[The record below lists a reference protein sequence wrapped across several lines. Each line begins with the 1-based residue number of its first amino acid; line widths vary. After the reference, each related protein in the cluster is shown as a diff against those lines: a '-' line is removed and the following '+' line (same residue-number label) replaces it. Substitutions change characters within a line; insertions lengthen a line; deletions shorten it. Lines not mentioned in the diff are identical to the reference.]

1 MSTVEYRPLVGAGIN
16 RVDGPRK
23 VTGTAPYPM
32 DFSVPGQAYGAV
44 VQSTIAAG
52 RIVRMHTEA
61 AEGSPGVLLVLTHE
75 NTPKVGAGPTTVL
88 GESPPAPLRND
99 RILHHGQHIA
109 FVVAETPEQATAAA
123 RLVRADYEV
132 TEPLLDLQ
140 DPRAEQLVDPWQMD
154 TVRGNT
160 TAALETAEVTFRA
173 VYTTADNTNNPL
185 GLFATLAAWEG
196 DTLTVHDTS
205 QWPSMVRTTLAMVF
219 GIPESSVRVLVPY
232 VGGGFGAGLRVW
244 PHVILTSVAA
254 RVLNRPVKLVL
265 TRPQMFTSVG
275 HRPSGVQWLSI
286 GAARDGELVALD
298 HRSLSSLSMEDNDYE
313 PFTAATSFAYRCPN
327 AITRDRQARI
337 NIAVPTSMRAP
348 AEAQGNFALE
358 SALDELSYTLG
369 MDPLELRL
377 RNHASVDPR
386 NGLPWSSKA
395 LLECYD
401 VGARRFGWSDRNPEP
416 RSMRDGNWLVGYG
429 MASALFPHFALPCAA
444 QATVNGDGSAL
455 VRSAA
460 TDIGTGTYTVM
471 AQLAAEELGLPLGQ
485 VRFDLGDSDMP
496 NSTMAGGSGLTGAL
510 GNAVH
515 DACRRLVRSFA
526 EFARG
531 DADSPLRGV
540 SPNDVEC
547 TEGRIHLAGRP
558 DRGEPYVDILARH
571 GLSELSANGNSTP
584 PVPTELGMSL
594 AGAYGAKFVEIRVDA
609 DLGLIRVVRVVSV
622 IDGGRILNAK
632 TARSQII
639 GGTVGG
645 IGLALYE
652 DTVTDP
658 RTGRIANGTFA
669 DYLVAVNADI
679 PELDVVFVGEPDRS
693 TPTGTKGVGEVGL
706 VGIAP
711 AIANAVHHA
720 TGKRIRELP
729 ITLDALL
736 TDFGSS
742 R

>member
-1 MSTVEYRPLVGAGIN
+1 MSTVESRPLVGAGVS

-32 DFSVPGQAYGAV
+32 DFSIPGQAYGTV
-44 VQSTIAAG
+44 VQSTVAAG

-61 AEGSPGVLLVLTHE
+61 AEGAPGVLAVLTHE
-75 NTPKVGAGPTTVL
+75 NAPSVGTGPTTVL
-88 GESPPAPLRND
+88 GASPPPPLRND
-99 RILHHGQHIA
+99 RIVHHGQHIA

-123 RLVRADYEV
+123 RLVRVDYEV
-132 TEPLLDLQ
+132 EEPLLDLR
-140 DPRAEQLVDPWQMD
+140 DPRAEQVLDPWEMD
-154 TVRGNT
+154 TSRGDAG
-160 TAALETAEVTFRA
+160 AALESAEVTVRA
-173 VYTTADNTNNPL
+173 TYTTADNTNNPL
-185 GLFATLAAWEG
+185 GLFATVAVWEG

-232 VGGGFGAGLRVW
+232 VGGGFGAGLRAW
-244 PHVILTSVAA
+244 PHVILTALAA
-254 RVLNRPVKLVL
+254 RMLKRPVKLVL

-275 HRPSGVQWLSI
+275 HRPSGVQRLSV
-286 GAARDGELVALD
+286 GATREGDLVALD
-298 HRSLSSLSMEDNDYE
+298 HRSLISLSIEDNDFE
-313 PFTAATSFAYRCPN
+313 PFSSGTSFAYRCPN
-327 AITRDRQARI
+327 VITRDRQARI

-358 SALDELSYTLG
+358 SALDELACTLG
-369 MDPLELRL
+369 MDPLDLRV
-377 RNHASVDPR
+377 RNHTDVDPR
-386 NGLPWSSKA
+386 NGLPWTGKA
-395 LLECYD
+395 ILECYEA
-401 VGARRFGWSDRNPEP
+401 GARRFGWYDRNPEP

-429 MASALFPHFALPCAA
+429 MASAMFPYFAQPCSA
-444 QATVNGDGSAL
+444 QATVNSDGSAL

-471 AQLAAEELGLPLGQ
+471 AQLAAAELGLPLDL

-496 NSTMAGGSGLTGAL
+496 NSMMAGGSGLTGAL

-526 EFARG
+526 ELARG
-531 DADSPLRGV
+531 DTDSPLRGV
-540 SPNDVEC
+540 SPDDVEC
-547 TEGRIHLAGRP
+547 GGGRVHPAGRP
-558 DRGEPYVDILARH
+558 DRGESYVDILARH
-571 GLSELSANGNSTP
+571 GMSELTAYGNSTP
-584 PVPTELGMSL
+584 PVATELGMSP
-594 AGAYGAKFVEIRVDA
+594 AGAYGAKFVEVRVDA
-609 DLGLIRVVRVVSV
+609 DLGLIRVARVVSA

-645 IGLALYE
+645 IGMALYE

-658 RTGRIANGTFA
+658 HTGRIANGTFG
-669 DYLVAVNADI
+669 DYLIAVNADV
-679 PELDVVFVGEPDRS
+679 PELDVVFVGEPDRG
-693 TPTGTKGVGEVGL
+693 TATGTKGVGEVGL

-711 AIANAVHHA
+711 AISNAVHHA
-720 TGKRIRELP
+720 TGKRLRDLP

-736 TDFGSS
+736 
-742 R
+742 

>member
-1 MSTVEYRPLVGAGIN
+1 MSTVESRPRVGAGVN

-32 DFSVPGQAYGAV
+32 DFSVPGQAYGAL
-44 VQSTIAAG
+44 VQSTVAAG
-52 RIVRMHTEA
+52 RIVRMHTDAAEA
-61 AEGSPGVLLVLTHE
+61 ASGVITVLTHE
-75 NTPKVGAGPTTVL
+75 NIPKVRTGPVTAIGPSL
-88 GESPPAPLRND
+88 PAPLRND

-123 RLVRADYEV
+123 RLVRADYEA
-132 TEPLLDLQ
+132 TEPLLDLH
-140 DPRAEQLVDPWQMD
+140 DARAEQLIDPWETD
-154 TVRGNT
+154 TARGET
-160 TAALETAEVTFRA
+160 AAALESAEVTLRA
-173 VYTTADNTNNPL
+173 TYTTSDNTNNPL
-185 GLFATLAAWEG
+185 GLFATLAVWEG

-219 GIPESSVRVLVPY
+219 GIPESAVRVLVPY
-232 VGGGFGAGLRVW
+232 VGGGFGSGLRAW
-244 PHVILTSVAA
+244 PHVTLTAMAA
-254 RVLNRPVKLVL
+254 RVIKRPVKLVL

-275 HRPSGVQWLSI
+275 HRPSGAQWLSV
-286 GAARDGELVALD
+286 GATRDGELVALD
-298 HRSLSSLSMEDNDYE
+298 HRSLSSLSMEGTDYE
-313 PFTAATSFAYRCPN
+313 PFASGSAYAYRCPN
-327 AITRDRQARI
+327 VITQDRQARL
-337 NIAVPTSMRAP
+337 NIAVPMSMRAP

-358 SALDELSYTLG
+358 SALDELACRLH

-377 RNHASVDPR
+377 RNHTDVDPR
-386 NGLPWSSKA
+386 SGLPWSGKA
-395 LLECYD
+395 LLECYE

-429 MASALFPHFALPCAA
+429 MASAWFPYFGQPCSA
-444 QATVNGDGSAL
+444 QATINGDGSAL

-471 AQLAAEELGLPLGQ
+471 AQLAADELGLPLDL

-496 NSTMAGGSGLTGAL
+496 NSPMAGGSGLTGAL

-526 EFARG
+526 ELACG
-531 DADSPLRGV
+531 DADSPLLGY
-540 SPNDVEC
+540 SPDDVEC
-547 TEGRIHLAGRP
+547 TDGRVHPAGRP
-558 DRGEPYVDILARH
+558 DLGESYADILARH
-571 GLSELSANGNSTP
+571 GLSELTANGNSTP
-584 PVPTELGMSL
+584 PVTTELGMSL
-594 AGAYGAKFVEIRVDA
+594 AGAYGAKFVEVRVDA
-609 DLGLIRVVRVVSV
+609 DLGLIRVARVVSV
-622 IDGGRILNAK
+622 IDGGRILNEK

-639 GGTVGG
+639 GGTIGG
-645 IGLALYE
+645 IGLALFE

-669 DYLVAVNADI
+669 DYLVAVNADV
-679 PELDVVFVGEPDRS
+679 PDLDVVFVGEPDRG
-693 TPTGTKGVGEVGL
+693 TATGTKGVGEVGL

-711 AIANAVHHA
+711 AIANAVYHA

-736 TDFGSS
+736 
-742 R
+742 

>member
-1 MSTVEYRPLVGAGIN
+1 MSTVESRPLVGAGVS

-32 DFSVPGQAYGAV
+32 DFSIPGQAHGAV
-44 VQSTIAAG
+44 VQSTVAAG

-61 AEGSPGVLLVLTHE
+61 AEGAPGVLAVITHE
-75 NTPKVGAGPTTVL
+75 NVPSVGTGPMTVL
-88 GESPPAPLRND
+88 GASPPPPLRND
-99 RILHHGQHIA
+99 RIVHHGQHIA
-109 FVVAETPEQATAAA
+109 FVVAETPEQAAAAA

-132 TEPLLDLQ
+132 GEPLLDLR
-140 DPRAEQLVDPWQMD
+140 DPRAEQVVDPWEMD
-154 TVRGNT
+154 TSRGDPG
-160 TAALETAEVTFRA
+160 AALESAEVTVRA
-173 VYTTADNTNNPL
+173 TYTTADNTNNPL
-185 GLFATLAAWEG
+185 GPFATVAVWEG

-232 VGGGFGAGLRVW
+232 VGGGFGAGLRAW
-244 PHVILTSVAA
+244 PHVILTALAA
-254 RVLNRPVKLVL
+254 RMLKRPVKLVL

-275 HRPSGVQWLSI
+275 HRPSGVQRLSV
-286 GAARDGELVALD
+286 GATREGDLVALD
-298 HRSLSSLSMEDNDYE
+298 HRSLISLSMENTDFE
-313 PFTAATSFAYRCPN
+313 PFSSGTSFAYRCPHV
-327 AITRDRQARI
+327 ITRDRQARI

-358 SALDELSYTLG
+358 SALDELAYTLG
-369 MDPLELRL
+369 MDPLDLRV
-377 RNHASVDPR
+377 RNHTDVDPR
-386 NGLPWSSKA
+386 NGLPWTGKA
-395 LLECYD
+395 ILECYEA
-401 VGARRFGWSDRNPEP
+401 GARRFGWYDRNPEP

-429 MASALFPHFALPCAA
+429 MASAMFPYFAQPCAA
-444 QATVNGDGSAL
+444 QATVNSDGSAL

-471 AQLAAEELGLPLGQ
+471 AQLAAEELGLPLDL

-496 NSTMAGGSGLTGAL
+496 NSMMAGGSGLTGAL

-526 EFARG
+526 ELARG
-531 DADSPLRGV
+531 DTDSPLRGV
-540 SPNDVEC
+540 SPDGVEC
-547 TEGRIHLAGRP
+547 GGGRVHPAGRV
-558 DRGEPYVDILARH
+558 DRGESYVDILARH
-571 GLSELSANGNSTP
+571 GMSELTAYGNSTP
-584 PVPTELGMSL
+584 PVATELGMSP
-594 AGAYGAKFVEIRVDA
+594 AGAYGAKFVEVRVDA
-609 DLGLIRVVRVVSV
+609 DLGLIRVARVVSA

-645 IGLALYE
+645 IGMALYE

-658 RTGRIANGTFA
+658 HTGRIANGTFG
-669 DYLVAVNADI
+669 DYLIAVNADV
-679 PELDVVFVGEPDRS
+679 PELDVVFVGEPDRG
-693 TPTGTKGVGEVGL
+693 TATGTKGIGEVGL

-711 AIANAVHHA
+711 AISNAVHHA
-720 TGKRIRELP
+720 TGKRLRDLP

-736 TDFGSS
+736 
-742 R
+742 